1 MIKKIA
7 WEAFKNTGDINTYL
21 ELKQIENLEDKIEKK
36 DIGIRKE
43 GFKQK
48 NLENLAERNIESKTI
63 ERKKELQ
70 KIVRGIIN
78 MATINVKGIV
88 LAENNMGDY
97 DKMLTILTP
106 NLGKISC
113 SAKGARRPK
122 SALLAG
128 TQLFCFC
135 EYLIY

>member
-63 ERKKELQ
+63 ERKKEL
-70 KIVRGIIN
+70 
-78 MATINVKGIV
+78 
-88 LAENNMGDY
+88 
-97 DKMLTILTP
+97 
-106 NLGKISC
+106 
-113 SAKGARRPK
+113 
-122 SALLAG
+122 
-128 TQLFCFC
+128 
-135 EYLIY
+135 